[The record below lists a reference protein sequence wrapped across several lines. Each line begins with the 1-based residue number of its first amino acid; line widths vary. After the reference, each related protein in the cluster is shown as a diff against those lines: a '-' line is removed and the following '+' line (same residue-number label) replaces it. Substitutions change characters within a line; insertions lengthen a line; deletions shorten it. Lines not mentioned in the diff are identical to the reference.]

1 MLRREREE
9 GLGYGYGSCVETG
22 ECTVPCYVV
31 WRVRELEYYCRNCS
45 VFPDRE
51 FAIEVGRV
59 VIRSRGDGQHRHR
72 ELSGIHSPPG
82 TSPGPTAAPQRRR
95 EARRDNRYASSAPAA
110 RACRLR
116 GLVAAERNELRS
128 MGASGSLGLCHLQ
141 SVDDVCH
148 QPSVNQ
154 TVYR

>member
-1 MLRREREE
+1 VHGAVLRSVARAGVGVLLEE
-9 GLGYGYGSCVETG
+9 LFRFSGS
-22 ECTVPCYVV
+22 
-31 WRVRELEYYCRNCS
+31 
-45 VFPDRE
+45 DR
-51 FAIEVGRV
+51 GRT
-59 VIRSRGDGQHRHR
+59 RRYRLYAFSRGRSASP
-72 ELSGIHSPPG
+72 SGIHSPPG
-82 TSPGPTAAPQRRR
+82 TSPGPTAAPHRRR

-148 QPSVNQ
+148 QPTKAQASIRQCTGN
-154 TVYR
+154 

>member
-9 GLGYGYGSCVETG
+9 GLGYGSCVETG
-22 ECTVPCYVV
+22 ECTVPVLRSV
-31 WRVRELEYYCRNCS
+31 ARAGVGVLLEELFRFS
-45 VFPDRE
+45 DP
-51 FAIEVGRV
+51 IEVGRV
-59 VIRSRGDGQHRHR
+59 VIRSRGRQHP
-72 ELSGIHSPPG
+72 GDSPPRQV
-82 TSPGPTAAPQRRR
+82 PPRTAPPPKSEITDMRPVLR
-95 EARRDNRYASSAPAA
+95 ARAA

-128 MGASGSLGLCHLQ
+128 IGASGSLGLCHLQ